1 MNSVNI
7 VEAFWAAVWQGKD
20 FDAIDRF
27 CVEDFVITSG
37 GVDIASRTSFKAWAK
52 QFNQQISGLAF
63 EVVETFQNADGSRV
77 ASRWIVSGRNNGM
90 FGLPP
95 DHREVRFTGTA
106 VWQVREDGMLMHNW
120 VERASWEAYQS
131 LTASSLSS
139 AAKNTLTRVGT

>member
-1 MNSVNI
+1 MNSVKI

-37 GVDIASRTSFKAWAK
+37 GIDIVSKSKFKAWVK
-52 QFNQQISGLAF
+52 QFNQLITSLHF
-63 EVVETFQNADGSRV
+63 EVVETFQNEDGSRV
-77 ASRWIVSGRNNGM
+77 ASRWIVSGRNNGV

-95 DHREVRFTGTA
+95 DQREVRLTGTA
-106 VWQVREDGMLMHNW
+106 VWQVRKDGKLVHNW

-131 LTASSLSS
+131 LTQH
-139 AAKNTLTRVGT
+139 G